1 MSNQANNNSFKM
13 NIGGPSIILL
23 LTVLGLAVFSILAV
37 RAAYSGL
44 KMARTSASAVS
55 GYYEAEGIA
64 QEAEYLIK
72 EAIEGTPAESEQFL
86 PFRQGAEPA
95 VSAKDVI
102 IPLLPRTVDLVSVE
116 ADRVVYEVPVN
127 DTSVIHVEM
136 TSDSGLSGLKVTD
149 HRLVVDSQEG
159 YSGSAFEINEI
170 DIN

>member
-44 KMARTSASAVS
+44 KMARTSAKAVS

-72 EAIEGTPAESEQFL
+72 EAIEGTPAESAQD
-86 PFRQGAEPA
+86 AA
-95 VSAKDVI
+95 AAI
-102 IPLLPRTVDLVSVE
+102 TPLLPGTVDLVSVE
-116 ADRVVYEVPVN
+116 ADRIVFEVPVN

-136 TSDSGLSGLKVTD
+136 TSDTGLDDLKVTD

-159 YSGSAFEINEI
+159 YSGSAFEINVI

>member
-55 GYYEAEGIA
+55 GYYEAEGKA
-64 QEAEYLIK
+64 QEIEYRIR
-72 EAIEGTPAESEQFL
+72 EAIVGAPVTSAED
-86 PFRQGAEPA
+86 
-95 VSAKDVI
+95 AKLALSGIGEV
-102 IPLLPRTVDLVSVE
+102 VCVE
-116 ADRVVYEVPVN
+116 TGCIVYEVPVN
-127 DTSVIHVEM
+127 ENSVIHVEM
-136 TSDSGLSGLKVTD
+136 TSVSGLSDLKVTD
-149 HRLVVDSQEG
+149 HRLIVDSQGG
-159 YSGSAFEINEI
+159 YSGSAFEINVI

>member
-55 GYYEAEGIA
+55 GYYEAEGIS
-64 QEAEYLIK
+64 QKAEYLIK
-72 EAIEGTPAESEQFL
+72 EAIEGTPA
-86 PFRQGAEPA
+86 ATA
-95 VSAKDVI
+95 DTAKDAI
-102 IPLLPRTVDLVSVE
+102 APILPGGVQLVSVD
-116 ADRVVYEVPVN
+116 ADRIVYEVPVN
-127 DTSVIHVEM
+127 DNSVIHVEM

-149 HRLVVDSQEG
+149 HRLVVDSQGG
-159 YSGSAFEINEI
+159 YSGSAFEINII